1 MAEHRLYMQLV
12 RILLWIM
19 TLGRIDIVFA
29 ISFFS
34 RFSTLPR
41 KILLEK
47 LDKIL
52 GLLEKYPDK

>member
-19 TLGRIDIVFA
+19 RLGRIDIAFT
-29 ISFFS
+29 ISSFS
-34 RFSTLPR
+34 RFCTLPR